1 MKTLFKDIIRDFI
14 VISIFTFLFDLIF
27 KRPITL
33 RSALINLAAVLIG
46 VALIHTVIML
56 WNRCFKKKA

>member
-1 MKTLFKDIIRDFI
+1 METLFKDIIRDFI

-46 VALIHTVIML
+46 VALIHTVTLL
-56 WNRCFKKKA
+56 WKRLFKK

>member
-56 WNRCFKKKA
+56 WKRCFKKKA

>member
-1 MKTLFKDIIRDFI
+1 MKTIFKDIIRDFI

-46 VALIHTVIML
+46 VALIHTVSLL
-56 WNRCFKKKA
+56 WKRCFKKKA

>member
-1 MKTLFKDIIRDFI
+1 MKTLFKDIVRDFI

-56 WNRCFKKKA
+56 WKRCFKKKA